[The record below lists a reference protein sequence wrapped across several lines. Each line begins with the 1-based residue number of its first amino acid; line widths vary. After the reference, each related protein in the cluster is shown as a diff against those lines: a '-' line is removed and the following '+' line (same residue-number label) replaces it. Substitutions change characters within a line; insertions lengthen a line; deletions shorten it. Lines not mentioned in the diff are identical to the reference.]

1 MSRDTAEKIWV
12 NQRVYET
19 QQITLP
25 ESVTG
30 SMILSYLAPYQGGG
44 QDRNFYPELNRF
56 ITLTDPP
63 EFDWFDP
70 WYYNGTSKT
79 YSEYFHS
86 QSIDNPA
93 LITNVSSHILWE
105 GRPSG
110 QLTASAFHQQAGQGM
125 DGYDPHWKNATPTF
139 ENPWVGQSEQARL
152 FTIFKATETRDRQEV
167 YFNTPVLPL
176 RDAIRAV
183 YTLWR
188 ASFSGLRPVIEFQP
202 EAGATT
208 YRVTGKVTNAASG
221 AASNLRAQL
230 TTDGCT
236 LPGNDKEK
244 ELGNVLAKRAE
255 LKVSWRVQPKV
266 DTLCKLRLEVVGAYA
281 IPDLQY
287 ARVERLLMP
296 QHVAQEVSKPKPPE
310 PPSQP
315 SQPTNVEDSGATFF
329 LPTCH
334 DPEKEKCKSIEVKG
348 PGIPPGATVHGR
360 WSCGRLWSGS
370 NQLACSCLPDS
381 VTWGP
386 VDCGPRFNGPSFN
399 PPACKYDGLPCGY

>member
-1 MSRDTAEKIWV
+1 
-12 NQRVYET
+12 
-19 QQITLP
+19 
-25 ESVTG
+25 
-30 SMILSYLAPYQGGG
+30 
-44 QDRNFYPELNRF
+44 
-56 ITLTDPP
+56 
-63 EFDWFDP
+63 
-70 WYYNGTSKT
+70 
-79 YSEYFHS
+79 
-86 QSIDNPA
+86 
-93 LITNVSSHILWE
+93 
-105 GRPSG
+105 
-110 QLTASAFHQQAGQGM
+110 
-125 DGYDPHWKNATPTF
+125 
-139 ENPWVGQSEQARL
+139 
-152 FTIFKATETRDRQEV
+152 
-167 YFNTPVLPL
+167 
-176 RDAIRAV
+176 
-183 YTLWR
+183 
-188 ASFSGLRPVIEFQP
+188 VIEFQP